1 MFSMRH
7 LALATLGWASP
18 VLAQEAPTDPPPVET
33 APASS
38 PDDEAARRRE
48 EAEMAAALGQAQAQ
62 APSTSPTTAE
72 TPAAPAAEGTGAT
85 SASRGLSNLL
95 NPAISANGL
104 FLAGVSTRDDDA
116 GVEARGD
123 LATGLAVQELEVAF
137 SAVVDPFIRGDL
149 VLAASAD
156 EIGFE
161 EAFVTT
167 LELPRVNIRGGL
179 IKAAFGR
186 HNQLH
191 THAFP
196 FLTGPLPWR
205 AVLGPEG
212 LTAAGVSFDV
222 LLPLPFFAEVNA
234 QVLDDHFG
242 EEWRILANPTPDDPD
257 TPNDE
262 SLDRRKLED
271 LAYVGHLKTLFELS
285 ASSTLELGASYVG
298 GRNAFGGWTSL
309 VGGDVTV
316 KWRPLTAERYTSFDW
331 LTEYFWVDRPRAPG
345 EDPRGGAQTHLRY
358 QFAQRWWVQGRGAVL
373 GLPGPRDERT
383 WRGEALA
390 AFVPSEFSALRLQ
403 YGLERAQREGAPF
416 VHDVFVQVIFSMG
429 PHPAHAY

>member
-1 MFSMRH
+1 MFSKRL
-7 LALATLGWASP
+7 LALATLGWASSA
-18 VLAQEAPTDPPPVET
+18 LAQEAQTDPPP
-33 APASS
+33 A
-38 PDDEAARRRE
+38 DEDAARRQE
-48 EAEMAAALGQAQAQ
+48 EAEMAAALGQAQTPSSA
-62 APSTSPTTAE
+62 APESQ
-72 TPAAPAAEGTGAT
+72 TPAAPPGEGSGAT
-85 SASRGLSNLL
+85 ASSRGLSNLL

-104 FLAGVSTRDDDA
+104 LLAGYSTRDDADA
-116 GVEARGD
+116 VEDRAD
-123 LATGLAVQELEVAF
+123 LETGFAIQELEVAF
-137 SAVVDPFIRGDL
+137 SAIIDPFIRGDM
-149 VLAASAD
+149 VLTASAE

-161 EAFVTT
+161 EAYVTT

-212 LTAAGVSFDV
+212 IAAPGVSFDV
-222 LLPLPFFAEVNA
+222 LLPLPFYAEVNA

-242 EEWRILANPTPDDPD
+242 ETWGILSNPTPDDPD

-285 ASSTLELGASYVG
+285 SSSTLELGASYVG

-345 EDPRGGAQTHLRY
+345 EDPIGGAQTHLRY
-358 QFAQRWWVQGRGAVL
+358 QFAQQWWVQGRVAVL
-373 GLPGPRDERT
+373 GLPGPRDART

-403 YGLERAQREGAPF
+403 YGIERAQREGAPF
-416 VHDVFVQVIFSMG
+416 VHDVFLQVIFSMG